1 MLVMEQMNK
10 INADLELI
18 KKAVSEI
25 KIAINLEPELIEE
38 IKQQILEA
46 RERISSGKFVS
57 NEEML
62 KEFEV
67 E

>member
-1 MLVMEQMNK
+1 MEQMNK

-25 KIAINLEPELIEE
+25 KIAINLEPELIDKV
-38 IKQQILEA
+38 KQQILEA
-46 RERISSGKFVS
+46 RERISGGKFIS

-62 KEFEV
+62 KEFEI